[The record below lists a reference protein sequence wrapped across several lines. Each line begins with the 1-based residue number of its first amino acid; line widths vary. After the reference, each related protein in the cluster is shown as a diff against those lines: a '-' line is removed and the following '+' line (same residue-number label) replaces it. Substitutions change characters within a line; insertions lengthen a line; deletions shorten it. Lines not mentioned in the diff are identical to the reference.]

1 VRVAVDASGSVESAS
16 LDSPGPSR
24 YFSKVSL
31 QAAQNW
37 KFKPAQA
44 DGQNVASA
52 WILHFKFTQAGTDVT
67 PVQVSP

>member
-1 VRVAVDASGSVESAS
+1 M
-16 LDSPGPSR
+16 
-24 YFSKVSL
+24 SL

-44 DGQNVASA
+44 DGKNVASA

-67 PVQVSP
+67 PTQVSP